1 MEEKNLHNE
10 LFGDQPE
17 IAVPEL
23 AIRRFQ
29 RSGDNVIIAGVCAG
43 IAEYSGKEPAT
54 VRLIAM
60 LSLLLGAWMVVTY
73 LIVALL
79 LPIGKHDDS
88 ISENEIDEINR
99 DNFRTVLSGLL
110 IVIGFHFAFV
120 ELGIFTSSRLMLLPN
135 SYMFPLATVA
145 VGVFLLTNKI
155 PRLNANYIYKNEF
168 YRTQNDKYLLGVCG
182 GIANYLNIDSLPL
195 RIIFLLLTG
204 LTLGLFGIVYIII
217 AFTTKQK
224 SNMPFTNE

>member
-17 IAVPEL
+17 ITVPDL
-23 AIRRFQ
+23 AAKRFQ

-54 VRLIAM
+54 IRLIAM
-60 LSLLLGAWMVVTY
+60 LSLLLGAWMIVTY

-79 LPIGKHDDS
+79 LPIGKQDDS
-88 ISENEIDEINR
+88 ISENQIDQINR

-110 IVIGFHFAFV
+110 IVIGLHFALV
-120 ELGIFTSSRLMLLPN
+120 ELGISTSSRLMILPN

-155 PRLNANYIYKNEF
+155 PRLRANGISCKEF

-182 GIANYLNIDSLPL
+182 GIANYLTIDSLPL
-195 RIIFLLLTG
+195 RIIFLLFTG

-224 SNMPFTNE
+224 PTLPFANE

>member
-23 AIRRFQ
+23 AARRFQ

-110 IVIGFHFAFV
+110 IVI
-120 ELGIFTSSRLMLLPN
+120 
-135 SYMFPLATVA
+135 
-145 VGVFLLTNKI
+145 
-155 PRLNANYIYKNEF
+155 
-168 YRTQNDKYLLGVCG
+168 
-182 GIANYLNIDSLPL
+182 
-195 RIIFLLLTG
+195 
-204 LTLGLFGIVYIII
+204 
-217 AFTTKQK
+217 
-224 SNMPFTNE
+224 